1 MTRTTNNFLITL
13 LMWLFWL
20 IHLSGGLNT
29 DGVQQSKDSS
39 HIRHTRAAMPWRSM
53 EASRKDNKR
62 YSRITSVDK
71 TFDKIF
77 LNKFKGSVRDK
88 RAVGADGNQTI
99 NLSMHNISDINL
111 SEFLKEITSPSQV
124 AGLNLSMNH
133 LRQLN
138 KSAFVLLPH
147 LSALDVSQNQL
158 STIDDAVELTKL
170 TTLNVSHN
178 NLYKF
183 ATTISD
189 AAATILPIAA
199 NNHNNTSASIS
210 PDTRTS
216 VSSSSIQLLDLSC
229 NKFNSSR
236 NIVLYNLNNLQLLD
250 LSCNELTTIDR
261 NLFFNLSQLH
271 NLDLSYNQV
280 SELLANTFVYL
291 TQLQV
296 LNLSNN
302 NISFIQNDTFIT
314 MPNLEYLDVSN
325 NFIRADSIH
334 ALQGIPDLV
343 ALSIANNEQLSESLQ
358 GFVATWSL
366 KELDGSGTGLC
377 HIPAA
382 LTQSVRILKL
392 VDNYLEVSDVNFN
405 NLTFLRQV
413 LSYRRL
419 YHTHVQVFIRHPLS
433 AFFK

>member
-1 MTRTTNNFLITL
+1 MNRIWITL
-13 LMWLFWL
+13 VMVLFCL
-20 IHLSGGLNT
+20 LQFSGSLNI
-29 DGVQQSKDSS
+29 DGVAK
-39 HIRHTRAAMPWRSM
+39 RHTRSAMPWRSL

-62 YSRITSVDK
+62 YSRIPEELSK
-71 TFDKIF
+71 SFDKIF
-77 LNKFKGSVRDK
+77 LSNGAHYKARDK
-88 RAVGADGNQTI
+88 RAVGSDGNHTI
-99 NLSMHNISDINL
+99 NLSLHNISDINL
-111 SEFLKEITSPSQV
+111 SEFLKEVTNPSQV
-124 AGLNLSMNH
+124 TRLNLSINH

-138 KSAFVLLPH
+138 VSAAILPTMSH

-158 STIDDAVELTKL
+158 STIDAVELTKL

-183 ATTISD
+183 ATTG
-189 AAATILPIAA
+189 AAALLSSN
-199 NNHNNTSASIS
+199 NNHTDAIS
-210 PDTRTS
+210 RTT
-216 VSSSSIQLLDLSC
+216 VSSSSIQVLDLSC

-236 NIVLYNLNNLQLLD
+236 NIVLYNLNNLQMLD
-250 LSCNELTTIDR
+250 LSCNALTTIDR
-261 NLFFNLSQLH
+261 NLFFNLSQLQ

-280 SELLANTFVYL
+280 SELRASTFIYL

-302 NISFIQNDTFIT
+302 NISFIQNDTFIAL
-314 MPNLEYLDVSN
+314 PNLEYLDVSN

-343 ALSIANNEQLSESLQ
+343 ALSLANNEQLSESLQ

-366 KELDGSGTGLC
+366 KEMDGSGTGLC

-392 VDNYLEVSDVNFN
+392 VDNFLQVIAKKHAFSNF
-405 NLTFLRQV
+405 
-413 LSYRRL
+413 
-419 YHTHVQVFIRHPLS
+419 
-433 AFFK
+433 

>member
-1 MTRTTNNFLITL
+1 
-13 LMWLFWL
+13 MWFFWL
-20 IHLSGGLNT
+20 IQLSGSSNT
-29 DGVQQSKDSS
+29 DSVVQENVER
-39 HIRHTRAAMPWRSM
+39 HIRDTMSWRSL

-62 YSRITSVDK
+62 YSRITSYSLDK
-71 TFDKIF
+71 AFNNVF
-77 LNKFKGSVRDK
+77 LNSFGESVSREK
-88 RAVGADGNQTI
+88 RAVGADRNQAI

-111 SEFLKEITSPSQV
+111 SEFLKEVTNPSQV
-124 AGLNLSMNH
+124 TGLNLSMNH
-133 LRQLN
+133 LRKVN
-138 KSAFVLLPH
+138 RSAFILMPH

-158 STIDDAVELTKL
+158 LTIDDAVELTKL

-183 ATTISD
+183 ATTTISD
-189 AAATILPIAA
+189 AVETTLPIDVN
-199 NNHNNTSASIS
+199 NNHNG
-210 PDTRTS
+210 TRMS
-216 VSSSSIQLLDLSC
+216 VSSSSIQVLDLSC

-280 SELLANTFVYL
+280 SELQANTFIHL
-291 TQLQV
+291 TQLHV

-302 NISFIQNDTFIT
+302 NISFIQNDTFIS

-343 ALSIANNEQLSESLQ
+343 ALSLANNEQLSESLQ
-358 GFVATWSL
+358 GFVASWSL
-366 KELDGSGTGLC
+366 KEMDGSGTGLC
-377 HIPAA
+377 DIPAA

-392 VDNYLEVSDVNFN
+392 VDN
-405 NLTFLRQV
+405 FLQV
-413 LSYRRL
+413 KQCQSI
-419 YHTHVQVFIRHPLS
+419 FIC
-433 AFFK
+433 

>member
-1 MTRTTNNFLITL
+1 MSRTTNNFLITL
-13 LMWLFWL
+13 IMWLFWL
-20 IHLSGGLNT
+20 IQFSGSLNT
-29 DGVQQSKDSS
+29 DIAMQENNS
-39 HIRHTRAAMPWRSM
+39 RHARAVMPWRSL

-62 YSRITSVDK
+62 YSRIKPHSLDK
-71 TFDKIF
+71 TFDRVF
-77 LNKFKGSVRDK
+77 LNTFEGTVRRYK
-88 RAVGADGNQTI
+88 RTVGTDGNQTI

-111 SEFLKEITSPSQV
+111 SEFLKEITNPSQV
-124 AGLNLSMNH
+124 TGLNLSMNH
-133 LRQLN
+133 LRHVN
-138 KSAFVLLPH
+138 RSAFVLMPH
-147 LSALDVSQNQL
+147 LSTLDVSQNQL

-178 NLYKF
+178 SLYKF
-183 ATTISD
+183 ATTTISD
-189 AAATILPIAA
+189 AVPTLLPIAA
-199 NNHNNTSASIS
+199 NNNHSGTHM
-210 PDTRTS
+210 S
-216 VSSSSIQLLDLSC
+216 VSSSPSIQILDLSC

-280 SELLANTFVYL
+280 IELRANTFVYL

-302 NISFIQNDTFIT
+302 NISYIQNDTFIT
-314 MPNLEYLDVSN
+314 MSNLEYLDVSN

-334 ALQGIPDLV
+334 ALQGIPDLI
-343 ALSIANNEQLSESLQ
+343 ALSLANNDQLSESLQ

-366 KELDGSGTGLC
+366 KEMDGSGTGLC
-377 HIPAA
+377 IIPAA

-392 VDNYLEVSDVNFN
+392 VDNFLQVSV
-405 NLTFLRQV
+405 V
-413 LSYRRL
+413 
-419 YHTHVQVFIRHPLS
+419 HFICCLN
-433 AFFK
+433 

>member
-1 MTRTTNNFLITL
+1 MTRKVL
-13 LMWLFWL
+13 LWLLWL
-20 IHLSGGLNT
+20 IHLSGGLMQNS
-29 DGVQQSKDSS
+29 DIRSN
-39 HIRHTRAAMPWRSM
+39 RHTRAAMSWRSI
-53 EASRKDNKR
+53 EASRRDNKR
-62 YSRITSVDK
+62 YGRVTLDDK
-71 TFDKIF
+71 RFDNIF
-77 LNKFKGSVRDK
+77 LDKFHGREK
-88 RAVGADGNQTI
+88 RAVGTTDHTI

-111 SEFLKEITSPSQV
+111 SEFLKEITTPSQV
-124 AGLNLSMNH
+124 TGLNLSMNN
-133 LRQLN
+133 LRELN
-138 KSAFVLLPH
+138 KRAFILMPQ
-147 LSALDVSQNQL
+147 LSVLDVSQNQL

-183 ATTISD
+183 ATTITD
-189 AAATILPIAA
+189 AVDLTA
-199 NNHNNTSASIS
+199 NHNNTS
-210 PDTRTS
+210 TS
-216 VSSSSIQLLDLSC
+216 TSSLPLSSSIQQLDLSC

-261 NLFFNLSQLH
+261 NLFFNLSQLR
-271 NLDLSYNQV
+271 NLDLSYNKV
-280 SELLANTFVYL
+280 SELRAQTFIYL

-296 LNLSNN
+296 LNLSYN
-302 NISFIQNDTFIT
+302 NISFIQNDTFIAL
-314 MPNLEYLDVSN
+314 PNLEYLDVSN

-343 ALSIANNEQLSESLQ
+343 ALSIANNEDLSDSLQ

-392 VDNYLEVSDVNFN
+392 VDNYLEVSPKFV
-405 NLTFLRQV
+405 
-413 LSYRRL
+413 S
-419 YHTHVQVFIRHPLS
+419 
-433 AFFK
+433 

>member
-1 MTRTTNNFLITL
+1 MTHHTTHNFLITL

-29 DGVQQSKDSS
+29 DGGLV
-39 HIRHTRAAMPWRSM
+39 HVRHTRAAMPWRSM

-62 YSRITSVDK
+62 YSRVTSLDK
-71 TFDKIF
+71 TFDKVF
-77 LNKFKGSVRDK
+77 LSKYEVGTSVREK
-88 RAVGADGNQTI
+88 RGAVGANQTI

-124 AGLNLSMNH
+124 TGLNLSMNH

-138 KSAFVLLPH
+138 RSAFVLMPH

-189 AAATILPIAA
+189 AVAA
-199 NNHNNTSASIS
+199 NNHNKTSAS
-210 PDTRTS
+210 TS
-216 VSSSSIQLLDLSC
+216 VVSSSSIQLLDLSC

-250 LSCNELTTIDR
+250 LSCNALTTIDR

-280 SELLANTFVYL
+280 SELLANTFVYV

-314 MPNLEYLDVSN
+314 MPNLEFLDVSN

-366 KELDGSGTGLC
+366 KELDGSGTELC

-392 VDNYLEVSDVNFN
+392 VDNYLGVSNFF
-405 NLTFLRQV
+405 LT
-413 LSYRRL
+413 
-419 YHTHVQVFIRHPLS
+419 
-433 AFFK
+433 